1 MESRTHYRARVSLQL
16 KWGPYVKDR
25 VSDGM
30 VNQGGT
36 TRLRPLAEF
45 SVKGLFIFGAASI
58 RHE

>member
-1 MESRTHYRARVSLQL
+1 MVAPITVHAYRSS
-16 KWGPYVKDR
+16 WGPYVKDR

-36 TRLRPLAEF
+36 TQSRPLAEF